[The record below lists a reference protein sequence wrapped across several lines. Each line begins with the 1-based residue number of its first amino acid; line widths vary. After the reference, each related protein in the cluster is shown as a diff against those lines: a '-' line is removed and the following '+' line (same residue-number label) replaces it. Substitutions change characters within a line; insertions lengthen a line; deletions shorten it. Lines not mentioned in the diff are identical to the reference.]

1 MILCR
6 EKIDP
11 AAGVKSLRFN
21 RRRQG
26 RIDENV
32 IRSNMFQ
39 VRQNRCDFFVG
50 TVPGQVNR
58 VGRHLPVFTRS
69 WPFALTSAQGVRY
82 LTT

>member
-32 IRSNMFQ
+32 IRSNMFRLIMESGLLIDQ
-39 VRQNRCDFFVG
+39 DLDEGLEQSFSAFFDV
-50 TVPGQVNR
+50 VNK
-58 VGRHLPVFTRS
+58 LEEP
-69 WPFALTSAQGVRY
+69 
-82 LTT
+82 